1 MNVDKINMM
10 RSANIRSNILNNKIK
25 NNRVILL
32 PLSPSKETSFINNAK
47 MKKIITILTIATVFG
62 LFTSCTKE
70 NAKTDNRVAVF
81 VPTSESSTRW
91 AKDKQYLEEA
101 LGKYDVEFTV
111 QLANNNTGAEDQ
123 LAQIKSAL
131 NAGIKNFI
139 IVPIDYKVL
148 NDAKVFD
155 NIQDLNIVA
164 HDRMMYASSA
174 VDYYS
179 DCNSYE
185 VGALQG
191 QYLVQAFL
199 LSGKKSMT
207 IELFGGPT
215 SDNNASLYFQGA
227 YDCLEPYIKNGS
239 LIVPSGKTK
248 YEDVTL
254 ASWKSED
261 AKSAVLKRLT
271 DYYDKD
277 TIPEMILAPTDN
289 GALGTI
295 QALEEFYTSVP
306 KYPFLTGMDHSDNAV
321 QMIKEGK
328 MSMTVDKSIRDMCY
342 NSALII
348 TSLMNGL
355 KPAVPNV
362 FNNGVKDVPEIN
374 SAPVVYNQ
382 SNI

>member
-1 MNVDKINMM
+1 
-10 RSANIRSNILNNKIK
+10 
-25 NNRVILL
+25 
-32 PLSPSKETSFINNAK
+32 
-47 MKKIITILTIATVFG
+47 MKKITIVLIFAVLFG

-70 NAKTDNRVAVF
+70 TQVDKRIAVF

-101 LGKYDVEFTV
+101 LGKYNVDVTM
-111 QLANNNTGAEDQ
+111 QLANNNTGAEEQ
-123 LAQIKSAL
+123 LAQIQSAL
-131 NAGIKNFI
+131 DAGIRNLI

-148 NDAKVFD
+148 NDAKIFD
-155 NIQDLNIVA
+155 NIQNLHIVA

-185 VGALQG
+185 VGKLQG
-191 QYLVQAFL
+191 QYLVQALL
-199 LSGKKSMT
+199 LSEKETMT

-227 YDCLEPYIKNGS
+227 YDCLEPYINNGS
-239 LIVPSGKTK
+239 LIVPSGKTE
-248 YEDVTL
+248 YTDVTL
-254 ASWKSED
+254 ASWKAED
-261 AKSAVLKRLT
+261 AKTSVLERLN
-271 DYYDKD
+271 DYYDQT
-277 TIPEMILAPTDN
+277 TIPDMILVPTDN
-289 GALGTI
+289 GAIGTI
-295 QALEEFYTSVP
+295 EALEEFYTTVS
-306 KYPFLTGMDHSDNAV
+306 KYPLLTGMDHSDKAIE
-321 QMIKEGK
+321 MIRQGK
-328 MSMTVDKSIRDMCY
+328 MSMTIDKSIRDMCY

-355 KPAVPNV
+355 QPATPNV

-382 SNI
+382 TNI